1 MPCCF
6 LRRGTT
12 RGVSPP
18 ACRSTSTVPE
28 RTVPAPAVSS
38 VRNPE
43 VSLVN
48 VCVPPGSA
56 IAGVLDRQCRLFPR
70 RKGRAR
76 RYPGCAARPSVGVIA
91 AGLAQTSPGTDPV
104 WTSGT
109 RRRYTRLLDT
119 DLYDAWLIE
128 WSPISGVELHDHGGS
143 HGAVVVAAGTL
154 VETYTDLRGRHPL
167 YTRLVTGP
175 QTFTVPATRV
185 HELSNPGPAEA
196 RSVHVYSPPLREMT
210 FYDHRPGN
218 FLTPLYTSQ
227 GDLAVLEEAA
237 T

>member
-1 MPCCF
+1 LSTFVSRPDVLLPAF
-6 LRRGTT
+6 SLRNAASFPREKADRLAHPAGRGAT
-12 RGVSPP
+12 RGGLP
-18 ACRSTSTVPE
+18 AQGLE
-28 RTVPAPAVSS
+28 
-38 VRNPE
+38 
-43 VSLVN
+43 
-48 VCVPPGSA
+48 
-56 IAGVLDRQCRLFPR
+56 
-70 RKGRAR
+70 
-76 RYPGCAARPSVGVIA
+76 VIA

-143 HGAVVVAAGTL
+143 HGTVVVAAGTL

-167 YTRLVTGP
+167 YTRLITGP
-175 QTFTVPATRV
+175 RTFTVPATRV

-218 FLTPLYTSQ
+218 FLTPMYTSQ